1 MSRAGMYGAHAVRCS
16 SCKEVYVG
24 KFQRAP
30 DPEQAAL
37 LQEKSTIKL
46 WSYDRVIDGLRI
58 PNHLLCGAC
67 ISEHSANRHRR
78 AASAASERAAEQRA
92 AQQRNVAALRNAGKL
107 GPVVEPRSMDD
118 MRLAS
123 EEEEET

>member
-1 MSRAGMYGAHAVRCS
+1 MSRAGRYGAHTVRCF

-24 KFQRAP
+24 KFQRVS
-30 DPEQAAL
+30 EQEQVAH
-37 LQEKSTIKL
+37 LQEKSTIRP
-46 WSYDRVIDGLRI
+46 YDRVIDGLRI
-58 PNHLLCGAC
+58 PYYLLCGAC

-92 AQQRNVAALRNAGKL
+92 AQRRNVAALRNAGKL
-107 GPVVEPRSMDD
+107 GSVVEPRSMDD